1 MFGCGSTQ
9 GGAMGQVGRRQFLIA
24 TGGVLTAPLI
34 ARAQPRREG
43 RPFRIGFPF
52 RFLTDAERRHYATA
66 MREYGWRESEDFVF
80 INADVPFSV
89 SNAEGIRRL
98 MAKKPDLILVYTT
111 ANALTAHRMS
121 KTIPIV
127 MIVSGYPV
135 EAGLAK
141 SLARPGMNVT
151 GNALYAGTG
160 VWGKLLELLK
170 DSKPGIKSVG
180 VLWGYVPPAF
190 PSAEIEPCYRDLK
203 RAAAALGVDIN
214 IFEVTSKDQLA
225 AALDRITAE
234 GSDALLTTAALRHV
248 DWAQVMQFAIDRKLP
263 TILDWI
269 QPPSE
274 KRMRPL
280 LAYAPSDESL
290 IKTAFATVDR
300 ILKGANPADLPIRQ
314 PSKFE
319 LVVNLKMAKAIG
331 ITMPPSIM
339 LRADRVIE

>member
-1 MFGCGSTQ
+1 
-9 GGAMGQVGRRQFLIA
+9 MGQIGRRQFLIA
-24 TGGVLTAPLI
+24 TGGVLTAPFI

-52 RFLTDAERRHYATA
+52 RFVNPSVAHRFYGNA
-66 MREYGWRESEDFVF
+66 MREYGWRENEDFVF
-80 INADVPFSV
+80 INADVPYSAT
-89 SNAEGIRRL
+89 NAEGVRRL
-98 MAKKPDLILVYTT
+98 VAEKPDLILVYST
-111 ANALTAHRMS
+111 ADAVTAHRLS
-121 KTIPIV
+121 ETIPIV
-127 MIVSGYPV
+127 MITSGYPV
-135 EAGLAK
+135 EAGVAK

-151 GNALYAGTG
+151 GNAIYAGTG

-190 PSAEIEPCYRDLK
+190 PRAEVEPCYRDLK
-203 RAAAALGVDIN
+203 RGATALGIDIN

-225 AALDRITAE
+225 AALDRINA
-234 GSDALLTTAALRHV
+234 GQSDALLTTAGLLSL
-248 DWAQVMQFAIDRKLP
+248 DWAQVMQFVIDRKLP
-263 TILDWI
+263 TIMDFI
-269 QPPSE
+269 QIPSD

-280 LAYAPSDESL
+280 LTYAPSWTSL
-290 IKTAFATVDR
+290 IKTAFAAVDR
-300 ILKGANPADLPIRQ
+300 ILKGANPADLPIQQ

-331 ITMPPSIM
+331 LTIPQSIL